1 MSDLQDDILKE
12 FREES
17 KTLLKELV
25 EILDGVEDH
34 FDLVSDLENYGQT
47 VDRIMGGAK
56 SLALSFP
63 PDHFIHQIGDYSA
76 LCKAVSYK
84 ASQIE
89 NNENFFNVC
98 VALLMDATEVLETM
112 ILNLGSGK
120 PLAISQMFNHTFL
133 DRLRWISSQFA
144 QDVRSSVGVSRE
156 DTTKKLSQNE
166 IDDLMKKLGLF

>member
-1 MSDLQDDILKE
+1 MSDTQDDILKD

-34 FDLVSDLENYGQT
+34 FELVKDLESYGQT

-56 SLALSFP
+56 SLALTFP
-63 PDHFIHQIGDYSA
+63 PEHFIHQIGDYSA

-89 NNENFFNVC
+89 KNENFFNVC
-98 VALLMDATEVLETM
+98 VALLMDATEVLEAM
-112 ILNLGSGK
+112 ILNLGSGA
-120 PLAISQMFNHTFL
+120 PLAMSQMFSNTFL
-133 DRLRWISSQFA
+133 DRLKWISNQFA
-144 QDVRSSVGVSRE
+144 QDVRSSVGSTGT
-156 DTTKKLSQNE
+156 DAAKKMSQNE
-166 IDDLMKKLGLF
+166 IDDLMKKLGLL